1 MKDKKDN
8 ANALRSGSII
18 SSVSSGFSSLFAILG
33 GVCCWGP
40 LFFSILGVGASGG
53 GALGATAS
61 FFGFIAPYRNYFLL
75 LNIIGL
81 VMSFYFIYLYPYYAR
96 AKGFGK
102 EPAAIGCETCDP
114 AVSRSFILNKIIF
127 FISLLI
133 TIGIFLYLYIDT
145 GQIFTSWFPI

>member
-1 MKDKKDN
+1 MKDKKEN
-8 ANALRSGSII
+8 ADAVSGGSII
-18 SSVSSGFSSLFAILG
+18 SSGFSSLFAILG

-53 GALGATAS
+53 GALGAAAS

-81 VMSFYFIYLYPYYAR
+81 IMSFYLIYLYPYYIK
-96 AKGFGK
+96 AKRGGK
-102 EPAAIGCETCDP
+102 ESAGGCGACNPAL
-114 AVSRSFILNKIIF
+114 SRSSIPNKIIF

-133 TIGIFLYLYIDT
+133 TIGIFLYLYINT
-145 GQIFTSWFPI
+145 GQIFTSRFPI